1 MPAKFQRASNKRGSF
16 FLYLKA
22 KSTNMNIGVLG
33 SGVVGETIATAL
45 TKRGHNVRLGSRSA
59 NNEKAAAWVK
69 GANEH
74 ATQGDFDDAAAFG
87 EIVFFCLNGEH
98 ALDALKQIGADSV
111 QGKIFIDL
119 TNPLDFSKGMPPRLL
134 KGYGSEGSLGEDIQ
148 QALPGAF
155 VVKTLNTVNC
165 NVMVDPKQVGKGD
178 HTLFICGNN
187 QDAKNKVMHFL
198 VDNFDWRS
206 DSFLDL
212 GGIEKARMTE
222 AYVPFWVTLMQA
234 TGTPMFNIKIVR

>member
-1 MPAKFQRASNKRGSF
+1 
-16 FLYLKA
+16 
-22 KSTNMNIGVLG
+22 MNIGVLG
-33 SGVVGETIATAL
+33 TGTVGETLATAL
-45 TKRGHNVRLGSRSA
+45 TKKGHNVRMGSRTPD
-59 NNEKAAAWVK
+59 NEKAAAWVK

-87 EIVFFCLNGEH
+87 DIVFFCLNGEH
-98 ALDALKQIGADSV
+98 ALNAVRLIHADSV

-119 TNPLDFSKGMPPRLL
+119 TNPLDFSRGMPPRLL
-134 KGYGSEGSLGEDIQ
+134 KGYDSERSLGEDIQ
-148 QALPGAF
+148 EALPGAF

-165 NVMVDPKQVGKGD
+165 NVMVDPRQVGKGD

-198 VDNFDWRS
+198 VDNFGWRD

-212 GGIEKARMTE
+212 GGIEKARLME

-234 TGTPMFNIKIVR
+234 LGTPLFNLKIVR